1 MKASQPPHV
10 AMIGT
15 GQMGSALAQAL
26 ARGGCRVTAWNR
38 TATRARPLAASG
50 IVIADSVAAA
60 VASADIALICVADAA
75 AVRDAVQTGEVASR
89 LAGKLVVN
97 YTSGKAK
104 DARDFA
110 AWVTKARARPLH
122 GAIAVYPSGVGTA
135 DGAILYAG
143 DRKAFEQ
150 RRDTLR
156 ILAGDSRFIS
166 DDPGASC
173 LIEHAMFAFYYG
185 AMLAFYQGAAVL
197 ERERIDLQHF
207 AAIART
213 LLPVIGSTID
223 LSLPMIARRD
233 YSGSDAHLGVHLAAI
248 TAAHEDAAASGVP
261 ADILAAFHQVIERA
275 VARAGG
281 FNYELP
287 VAFEVFRH
295 EEAKQS

>member
-1 MKASQPPHV
+1 MSASEPLHV

-15 GQMGSALAQAL
+15 GQMGSALARAL
-26 ARGGCRVTAWNR
+26 AGDGCRVTAWNR
-38 TATRARPLAASG
+38 TAARALPLATSG
-50 IVIADSVAAA
+50 IAVADSVVAA
-60 VASADIALICVADAA
+60 VDSARIVLICVADAA
-75 AVRDAVQTGEVASR
+75 AVRDTLQTDEVASR

-110 AWVTKARARPLH
+110 AWVIKARARPLH
-122 GAIAVYPSGVGTA
+122 GAIAVYPSGVGAA

-143 DRKAFEQ
+143 DRQAFEQ
-150 RRDTLR
+150 HRDTLR

-213 LLPVIGSTID
+213 LLPIIDSTID

-261 ADILAAFHQVIERA
+261 ADILATFRRVIEQA
-275 VARAGG
+275 VTRAGG
-281 FNYELP
+281 FNHELP
-287 VAFEVFRH
+287 VVFEVFR
-295 EEAKQS
+295 EERAKQP